1 MKASKELSLSL
12 LERTE
17 KRILKVH
24 KEENLNKKCAGIYCH
39 AKASFWLRT
48 KGRKTATQRDDQA
61 KEFSYLGIWI
71 CQEICLDSLEQAC
84 SLFAIH
90 ILDLIFVD
98 LSITLDVICAGSLAD
113 GSSFR
118 SGYKFVLVS
127 DLLNC
132 ILPDISFNQAKAV
145 G

>member
-113 GSSFR
+113 ASSL
-118 SGYKFVLVS
+118 GIWHKLVFIS
-127 DLLNC
+127 HLFNC
-132 ILPDISFNQAKAV
+132 ILPDIGFNQAEAV
-145 G
+145 C